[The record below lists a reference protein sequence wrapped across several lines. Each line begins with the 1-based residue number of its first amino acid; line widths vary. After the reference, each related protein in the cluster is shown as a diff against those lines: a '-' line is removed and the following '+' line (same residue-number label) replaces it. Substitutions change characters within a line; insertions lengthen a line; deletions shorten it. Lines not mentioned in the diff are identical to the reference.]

1 MSIKKM
7 QKGGSLWIKG
17 KGVFGFLVDG
27 KAKTASIPNIKS
39 EDIVAEI
46 RIILKKKRVK
56 IKQYRRIIRKL
67 RHLGIILPGT
77 KFLFP
82 PINKVLEGGH
92 QIIGLGNSIKV

>member
-39 EDIVAEI
+39 EDIVADI

-56 IKQYRRIIRKL
+56 IKQYRRIIRWGGQRAQPNFARQQRQAETSYTRQFNIKCC
-67 RHLGIILPGT
+67 LPFT
-77 KFLFP
+77 
-82 PINKVLEGGH
+82 V
-92 QIIGLGNSIKV
+92 